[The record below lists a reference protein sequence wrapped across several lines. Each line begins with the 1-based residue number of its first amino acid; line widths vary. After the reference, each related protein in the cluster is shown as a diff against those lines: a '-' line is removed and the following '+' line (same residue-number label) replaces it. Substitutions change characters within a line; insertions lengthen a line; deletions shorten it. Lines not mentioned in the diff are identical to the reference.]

1 MQKHSTTYENNWIK
15 RISGLIIFLV
25 VSFSAVGTAIA
36 HKVMVFAWVE
46 GNTVYTES
54 KFSGG
59 KKVNKG
65 QIIVYDQQGN
75 QLLKGE
81 TNQKGE
87 FSFKVPEKTTLKIV
101 LQAGMGH
108 RGEWT
113 LPAEEIEE
121 AASSQIEAAP
131 PVETEAE
138 KAQNQMQPVS
148 GINTEEIQAA
158 MEKALDKKLK
168 PIYKMLAE
176 SRKQGPT
183 VTEIF
188 GGIGYIIGLM
198 GIAAYFKYRRKN

>member
-1 MQKHSTTYENNWIK
+1 MQYSTNYQNKWTK
-15 RISGLIIFLV
+15 TIFHLLFFIA
-25 VSFSAVGTAIA
+25 VSFFAAGTAIA

-46 GNTVYTES
+46 GDTVYTES

-65 QIIVYDQQGN
+65 RIIVYDQQEN
-75 QLLKGE
+75 RLLEGE
-81 TNQKGE
+81 TNEKGE
-87 FSFKVPEKTTLKIV
+87 FSFKVPKKTTLKIV

-121 AASSQIEAAP
+121 TASSQIEAAP

-138 KAQNQMQPVS
+138 KTQNQIQPVS
-148 GINTEEIQAA
+148 DINTEEIQAA

-176 SRKQGPT
+176 SRNQGPT

-188 GGIGYIIGLM
+188 GGIGYIIGLI
-198 GIAAYFKYRRKN
+198 GLAAYFKYRQKN

>member
-1 MQKHSTTYENNWIK
+1 MLQYSRNYQNKWTRT
-15 RISGLIIFLV
+15 IFQLLLFLA
-25 VSFSAVGTAIA
+25 VSFFTVGTAMA

-75 QLLKGE
+75 RLLEGE
-81 TNQKGE
+81 TNEKGE

-148 GINTEEIQAA
+148 GINAEDIQSAI
-158 MEKALDKKLK
+158 EKALDKKLK